1 MPPKG
6 VSTRLN
12 PVRLQSIPHLRV
24 RRPNTNEPNTCVAV
38 MSSML
43 SEYYNYSKEFRCGS
57 ENMANMKEL
66 IRLLGFPGLHPRG
79 MRDSRTTIEILH
91 GCSCTFPFPCF

>member
-1 MPPKG
+1 MPAKA

-43 SEYYNYSKEFRCGS
+43 SEFYNIPQGARCDLKYV
-57 ENMANMKEL
+57 ANM
-66 IRLLGFPGLHPRG
+66 I
-79 MRDSRTTIEILH
+79 
-91 GCSCTFPFPCF
+91 

>member
-1 MPPKG
+1 MPAKA

-43 SEYYNYSKEFRCGS
+43 SELCNIPYGDWCDLKHT
-57 ENMANMKEL
+57 ANM
-66 IRLLGFPGLHPRG
+66 I
-79 MRDSRTTIEILH
+79 
-91 GCSCTFPFPCF
+91 